1 MGEKAPGEGRKA
13 VWQEGRRLLFTEH
26 LLPFCPAAVGRS
38 DFFGRGTRTL
48 GYAFSIKH
56 LVLVDG
62 HHLMY
67 RAYWAIPR
75 TLKTTSGEQTNA
87 VFGVATM
94 LMTMLRTEQPDALLF
109 AFDAGSETFR
119 HQEHT
124 EYKEGRAETPD
135 DFYIQIP
142 RIRQLI
148 DTMHIP
154 SAENPKYEADDYL
167 CAYATAAERA
177 GYRVTIVT
185 GDRDAFQLAT
195 KNIRIAIPHKGYQAP
210 EYLGPDE
217 IYAKYGIRPDQ
228 VASYKGLCGDPSDNL
243 PGVHGIGPKGAA
255 QLLQAYDTLENI
267 YAHLEEIKPSVRAK
281 LEKDR
286 ESAFFCERMAQ
297 LLCDIPLPIPLEE
310 LCLTGI
316 PMGEVIAFL
325 QELQFHSLAA
335 RLRTLASQP
344 YGQRIFT
351 GSEADSTHVRVNE
364 EPSQLSLF

>member
-1 MGEKAPGEGRKA
+1 
-13 VWQEGRRLLFTEH
+13 
-26 LLPFCPAAVGRS
+26 
-38 DFFGRGTRTL
+38 
-48 GYAFSIKH
+48 
-56 LVLVDG
+56 
-62 HHLMY
+62 MY

-94 LMTMLRTEQPDALLF
+94 FLTMLRTEEPDAVVF

-135 DFYIQIP
+135 DFYVQIP

-154 SAENPKYEADDYL
+154 SVEDPKYEADDFL
-167 CAYATAAERA
+167 CAYATAAEKA

-255 QLLQAYDTLENI
+255 TLLQAYDTLENI
-267 YAHLEEIKPSVRAK
+267 YAHLDDIKPTVRAK

-297 LLCDIPLPIPLEE
+297 LICDIPLPIPLEE
-310 LCLTGI
+310 LTLSGI
-316 PMGEVIAFL
+316 PMGEVTTLL
-325 QELQFHSLAA
+325 QELQFQSLAA
-335 RLRTLASQP
+335 RLRSFVAQP

-351 GSEADSTHVRVNE
+351 GGEALSTPAVTKA
-364 EPSQLSLF
+364 EPPQLSLF